1 MLVLV
6 STAIHYTRETENLPI
21 IYSYRRRLSVQ
32 AWQVR
37 PSIKRALTQDSG
49 RDTVICPV
57 ISVSDLRRD
66 FQTVNHCRMASKS
79 DRLFILPRIAADPS
93 ASAGHDAERNRWQGK
108 ALLASENDQ
117 AARQHSLMSSLMVTT
132 GVAGSSDL
140 SMVCARITSVC
151 ALYCVRK

>member
-1 MLVLV
+1 M
-6 STAIHYTRETENLPI
+6 
-21 IYSYRRRLSVQ
+21 
-32 AWQVR
+32 R

-79 DRLFILPRIAADPS
+79 DRLFILQRIAADPS

-117 AARQHSLMSSLMVTT
+117 ACCISAVF
-132 GVAGSSDL
+132 
-140 SMVCARITSVC
+140 SVC
-151 ALYCVRK
+151 QPSGQITPQKLAKSL